1 VIARKSAFLSFP
13 NSRNGDEL
21 KGKAK
26 SGGLKQRNKKMKMEK
41 EEKKKTKDYLN
52 LFTCQSHILNIGPRI
67 HWTWNFKTSV

>member
-1 VIARKSAFLSFP
+1 
-13 NSRNGDEL
+13 
-21 KGKAK
+21 
-26 SGGLKQRNKKMKMEK
+26 MEK